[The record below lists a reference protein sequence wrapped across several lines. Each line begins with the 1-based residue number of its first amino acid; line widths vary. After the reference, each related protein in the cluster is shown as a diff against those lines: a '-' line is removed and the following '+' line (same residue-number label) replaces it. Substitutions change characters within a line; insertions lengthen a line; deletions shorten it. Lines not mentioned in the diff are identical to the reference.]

1 MKRRLRT
8 DTLAPRI
15 AASLIPLTAAFV
27 AALLAGSPRT
37 NAQLPQDRA
46 ATGMEEPDAKP
57 AAPSN
62 LAAVATSS
70 TQVDLTWSD
79 NSNNEESF
87 KIGRSTDGVL
97 FFSQETTDPNDTSY
111 SDTTVAAS
119 TTYWYRI
126 RAYNSDG
133 YSSYANVVSV
143 TTPPSGGTTAKTP
156 HGLYEIGGGFDNP
169 GISGYRAELKWSTG
183 NPSDGTYDWK
193 RIDGLVDDAVSNH
206 KQIA

>member
-8 DTLAPRI
+8 DTLAHRI

-27 AALLAGSPRT
+27 AALLACSPIT
-37 NAQLPQDRA
+37 NAELLQDRA

-97 FFSQETTDPNDTSY
+97 FFSQETTDPNNTGY

-126 RAYNSDG
+126 RAYNSQG
-133 YSSYANVVSV
+133 YSSFSNVVSV
-143 TTPPSGGTTAKTP
+143 TTPGLGGKPAAP
-156 HGLYEIGGGFDNP
+156 
-169 GISGYRAELKWSTG
+169 
-183 NPSDGTYDWK
+183 
-193 RIDGLVDDAVSNH
+193 
-206 KQIA
+206 